1 MQSGL
6 LGALRRATVSGF
18 SADFYGHDQ
27 RKDSDKIIK
36 HIDYQSIY
44 TFDQYYKMSKMDGAY
59 GNHLRQNNLKGNL
72 FYEAR

>member
-1 MQSGL
+1 MLSRGQQYL
-6 LGALRRATVSGF
+6 DFLV
-18 SADFYGHDQ
+18 DFYGHDQ

-36 HIDYQSIY
+36 HIDSQVYIHLINII
-44 TFDQYYKMSKMDGAY
+44 KRAKMDGAY